1 MKVKKKSSVAADS
14 VKEQQKKQKGK
25 MKMKIPEAKQE
36 KQQPEEV
43 DSDSVYDS
51 GAEDERSLSNHERM
65 NCWYVQCLLLLSF
78 CLFRGLVMTSWLN

>member
-25 MKMKIPEAKQE
+25 GKMKIPEAKQE

-51 GAEDERSLSNHERM
+51 RAEDERSLSNHE
-65 NCWYVQCLLLLSF
+65 VFFEIDIEHS
-78 CLFRGLVMTSWLN
+78 

>member
-14 VKEQQKKQKGK
+14 VKEQQK
-25 MKMKIPEAKQE
+25 QE

-51 GAEDERSLSNHERM
+51 GVEDERSLSNHE
-65 NCWYVQCLLLLSF
+65 VFFEIDIEHS
-78 CLFRGLVMTSWLN
+78 